1 MPEEKKT
8 NPSAREVAQ
17 AYANAKTKA
26 DKDRLLAYAKERA
39 KSGRKRWVT
48 VAKDMANN
56 DMVRINARASG
67 YEGKAMDAFK
77 ALRVKEASVAKKA
90 KPSAPSADP
99 LNALLANANEETRVA
114 VMALLKVAKR

>member
-8 NPSAREVAQ
+8 NPSAMEVAQ
-17 AYANAKTKA
+17 TYVKAKTKA
-26 DKDRLLAYAKERA
+26 DKDRILAYAKERA

-48 VAKDMANN
+48 LAKDIDNG

-67 YEGKAMDAFK
+67 YKGKAMDAFK
-77 ALRVKEASVAKKA
+77 ALRAKEASETKKA

-99 LNALLANANEETRVA
+99 MDALLANASEETRVA
-114 VMALLKVAKR
+114 VMALLKVAR

>member
-8 NPSAREVAQ
+8 NPSAMEVAQ
-17 AYANAKTKA
+17 TYARTKTKA
-26 DKDRLLAYAKERA
+26 DKDRILAYVQERA
-39 KSGRKRWVT
+39 KDGRKRWVT
-48 VAKDMANN
+48 LAKDIGNN

-67 YEGKAMDAFK
+67 YKGKAMDAFK
-77 ALRVKEASVAKKA
+77 ALRTKEASVVKKA

-114 VMALLKVAKR
+114 VMALLKLSR